1 MAGNRPR
8 GRQKNVTGS
17 GKSIYKRGSGLGTG
31 PVGSSGGYSGRPSG
45 GGIGGGSG
53 RGSRGPRN
61 TRGGGGLGKLIIL
74 GLIVLFGGGGGLGS
88 MLFGGGSGDIVDVG
102 EYGPTGSYGGG
113 YAQQTGQSQQGGYAN
128 VDLSSML
135 GGLGGGSISS
145 GWDIGSNL
153 NQLDTTVA
161 EGAREK
167 YTEIIGNGKDEMT
180 MMVYMCGTDL
190 ESRHWGDAAGRR
202 VSHGA
207 PVSGRTTGRR

>member
-61 TRGGGGLGKLIIL
+61 TRGGGGLGKLILL

-88 MLFGGGSGDIVDVG
+88 MLLGGGSGDTLVGVHIHQRPIFMVPDECIVVG
-102 EYGPTGSYGGG
+102 VLG
-113 YAQQTGQSQQGGYAN
+113 YEA
-128 VDLSSML
+128 V
-135 GGLGGGSISS
+135 
-145 GWDIGSNL
+145 
-153 NQLDTTVA
+153 QL
-161 EGAREK
+161 
-167 YTEIIGNGKDEMT
+167 I
-180 MMVYMCGTDL
+180 L
-190 ESRHWGDAAGRR
+190 
-202 VSHGA
+202 
-207 PVSGRTTGRR
+207 